1 MKKHVISAALL
12 ALMLSF
18 QAHAQTVGNN
28 PTAGMDIQTNSGGF
42 VTQLPPAPAVIK
54 GSYYLT
60 DEWKRGTIYLKDMS
74 LKDYYFKYDIQHN
87 QFEIK
92 VDNQVKVLSG
102 QRVEKFEQDDN
113 LNAASDIYVNSRS
126 YTLDGAPVYGFLKV
140 IEDGAWDLL
149 TKTEVKLVKGGYVA
163 ALDAGSPDGQLSKS
177 EKYYLADKQGH
188 LILGQ
193 SIKKKNIPEVFQQES
208 KEVQDRLIAANL
220 SGKRLTDLIAMTN
233 ILNGETQTQ
242 NQ

>member
-12 ALMLSF
+12 ALTLSF

-28 PTAGMDIQTNSGGF
+28 TTAGMDIQTTPGGF
-42 VTQLPPAPAVIK
+42 VTQLPPAPAKIT

-60 DEWKRGTIYLKDMS
+60 DDWKRGTIYLKEMS
-74 LKDYYFKYDIQHN
+74 LKDYFFKYDIQHN

-92 VDNQVKVLSG
+92 IDNQIKVLSG

-113 LNAASDIYVNSRS
+113 ANAGLNTYVNART
-126 YTLDGAPVYGFLKV
+126 YTLDGAVVQGFLKV
-140 IEDGAWDLL
+140 VAEGDWDVV
-149 TKTEVKLVKGGYVA
+149 TRTEVKLVKGGYVA
-163 ALDAGSPDGQLSKS
+163 ALDAGSPDSQLSKTD
-177 EKYYLADKQGH
+177 KYYLADKQGH

-193 SIKKKNIPEVFQQES
+193 SIKKKTIPEVFQQES

-220 SGKRLTDLIAMTN
+220 NSKRLPDLITMVG
-233 ILNGETQTQ
+233 ILNGETQ

>member
-28 PTAGMDIQTNSGGF
+28 TTAGLDIQTNSGGF
-42 VTQLPPAPAVIK
+42 VTQLPPAPPEIK

-60 DEWKRGTIYLKDMS
+60 EDWKRGSIYLKEMS

-92 VDNQVKVLSG
+92 IENQVKVLSG

-113 LNAASDIYVNSRS
+113 TNAGLNIYVNSRG
-126 YTLDGAPVYGFLKV
+126 YTLDGTPVQGFLQV
-140 IEDGAWDLL
+140 IIDGNWDLVS
-149 TKTEVKLVKGGYVA
+149 KTEVKLVKSGYVA
-163 ALDAGSPDGQLSKS
+163 ALDAGSPDAQLSKS
-177 EKYYLADKQGH
+177 DKYYLADKQGH
-188 LILGQ
+188 LILAQ
-193 SIKKKNIPEVFQQES
+193 SIKKKSIPEIFQQEP
-208 KEVQDRLIAANL
+208 KEAQDRLIAANL
-220 SGKRLTDLIAMTN
+220 NSKRLPDLINMVG
-233 ILNGETQTQ
+233 ILNGETQ